1 MRAQTPSAHTS
12 APTAPTAL
20 TAYTLT
26 PPHRLHP
33 HPARPLLPP
42 LTALHRKLIQ
52 ASNACPNPLPHR
64 PHRLHPHPARPLL
77 PPLTAV
83 HRKFLQAS
91 NACPFPARPLLPPLT
106 AVDRPNPLRPH
117 HPHRPHRLHPHP
129 ARPLLPPL
137 TAVDRKFLQASNA
150 CPNPSAHTTPG
161 LYAKR
166 SDPNSARVRCL
177 FLLDSMPACV
187 CLLWAKLGIV
197 QSVLCRHCTQDISFS
212 NATLR
217 VLISTAALQDWGSAA
232 LAAAIK
238 SGSAAGPFC
247 GRGRGPPELGEAV
260 KAKPLR
266 EARHCRRPSSAASRG
281 SR

>member
-1 MRAQTPSAHTS
+1 MPKPPPPTRPPPPPPPPPRPSPPTPSPHR
-12 APTAPTAL
+12 
-20 TAYTLT
+20 TAYTPT
-26 PPHRLHP
+26 PHGPYCLHS
-33 HPARPLLPP
+33 LLYIES
-42 LTALHRKLIQ
+42 LIQ

-197 QSVLCRHCTQDISFS
+197 QKRSLPALHTGYILLQRHI
-212 NATLR
+212 AR
-217 VLISTAALQDWGSAA
+217 VDQHSSIARLGVGGTGGS
-232 LAAAIK
+232 
-238 SGSAAGPFC
+238 
-247 GRGRGPPELGEAV
+247 
-260 KAKPLR
+260 
-266 EARHCRRPSSAASRG
+266 H
-281 SR
+281 